1 VAYVTADELVAI
13 LGPGADPDRAELAAT
28 AVSDW
33 IDERTGRSWGES
45 DPFAGP
51 VPARVHQLA
60 LNGAMRLYHGP
71 EAPYGIVG
79 AASDMASEL
88 RRVRTFRDV
97 MSGRT
102 GPRSVPSVV

>member
-1 VAYVTADELVAI
+1 MAYVTAAELVAI
-13 LGPGADPDRAELAAT
+13 LGPGADPERAELAT
-28 AVSDW
+28 VAVSDW
-33 IDERTGRSWGES
+33 IDERTGRSWGDA

-79 AASDMASEL
+79 AASDIPMRVGGIMAALDADALLLGL
-88 RRVRTFRDV
+88 RDDF
-97 MSGRT
+97 GIA
-102 GPRSVPSVV
+102 